1 MLFLVLVILI
11 VTVVQM
17 ALEWAILQARQR
29 RYERRPDDDHNPHGF
44 H

>member
-1 MLFLVLVILI
+1 MLFLVLVILV

-17 ALEWAILQARQR
+17 ALERAILQGKQR
-29 RYERRPDDDHNPHGF
+29 RDERRPDDEHNPHGF